1 MTVFLD
7 DIEVGTE
14 YISESRTIERSDI
27 DRFAD
32 LSGDFN
38 PLHVDEEWVRT
49 NTDFDRCIAHGLL
62 MLAIGSG
69 LKCAGLNDW
78 YIQAYLAVERRMV
91 GPTYPG
97 DTVHARSVVTDVR
110 RSKSRPGSGVVA
122 VEVSLV
128 NQNGET
134 LQTGADT
141 YLVGARP

>member
-14 YISESRTIERSDI
+14 YLSETRTIERSDI
-27 DRFAD
+27 ERFAH

-38 PLHVDEEWVRT
+38 PLHVDEEWVRA

-69 LKCAGLNDW
+69 LKCEGLDDW
-78 YIQAYLAVERRMV
+78 FIQAYVAVERRMV

-97 DTVHARSVVTDVR
+97 DAVYAKSVVTDVR
-110 RSKSRPGSGVVA
+110 RSKSRPGSGVVT

-128 NQNGET
+128 NQHRET
-134 LQTGADT
+134 LQVGVDT
-141 YLVGARP
+141 YLVGVRP

>member
-14 YISESRTIERSDI
+14 YISETRTIERSDI

-69 LKCAGLNDW
+69 LKCEGLDDW
-78 YIQAYLAVERRMV
+78 FIQAYMAVERRMV
-91 GPTYPG
+91 SPTYPG
-97 DTVHARSVVTDVR
+97 DTVHAKSVVTDVR
-110 RSKSRPGSGVVA
+110 KQQIASRIGGRNRRGV
-122 VEVSLV
+122 
-128 NQNGET
+128 
-134 LQTGADT
+134 
-141 YLVGARP
+141 ARQPER